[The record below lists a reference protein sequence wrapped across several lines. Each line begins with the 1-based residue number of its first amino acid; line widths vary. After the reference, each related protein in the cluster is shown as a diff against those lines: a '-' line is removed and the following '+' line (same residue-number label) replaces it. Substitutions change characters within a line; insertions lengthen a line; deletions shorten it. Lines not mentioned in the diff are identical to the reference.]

1 MSNYTK
7 GIEVELTLDGEKVIQ
22 ELKTID
28 SRLITIRKELGQLKQ
43 SLEAEWDISKFQRAQ
58 ELAQQSVEDT
68 QAKVNALKQRLDEL
82 NSSAQIDDDLGK
94 QIAEVSK
101 ELAYAENAARKA
113 QEELESLNRI
123 RLDKLSSS
131 IKEAGE
137 NIIDMGSSL
146 TSKVTL
152 PLMAA
157 GTAAVKYAT
166 DTQEAINK
174 VDVSFGESAENIKQ
188 WSEVTLEAYGISR
201 TSALDMAAYFGD
213 MSTSM
218 GLTQAKAAQMSKEI
232 VGWIGD
238 ISSFKNV
245 SLDVAKTAA
254 SAIWTGE
261 TESIKQLGVVM
272 TEANLEAYAL
282 ANGYDKLYKEMSQ
295 GEKVM
300 LRFNYVMDSTQNATG
315 DFARTSDN
323 TANQLRILQESLKE
337 LAASFGEELLPIIQ
351 PILQNINDLI
361 QKFAS
366 LDEQTKQN
374 IVRWAIAAATLGP
387 LLKITGEMTKGIGS
401 LISLFPLLI
410 AKLKA
415 KQAADVGATASQNA
429 LNAAMNANPIMLV
442 VSAIGFLISILGSLA
457 VANSIAQDSTDRLIG
472 STQRLSEETNDAV
485 QSIEED
491 TTAKMTELAMIE
503 QLLPKIEELNN
514 KTNRTASEQ
523 ELLKSMVAQVN
534 EVMPGLIGE
543 IDSATNSFNLNTQ
556 AIRNNIDAYKDYLQA
571 QSKQQI
577 AQEKYKAA
585 AEADLNINDIEKELR
600 QLYDKGIGGKIL
612 KEYGQD
618 YYEKAFSE
626 FKVDPIRVLERNSSF
641 LENVGNAASVMWGSV
656 FGDPITDAMHLA
668 DELREAQ
675 KEADKLRSDADGLLE
690 ELKNDASLSYNGPGV
705 SETDTVGGKS
715 GGETLSDVYQDERNQ
730 LRHMRNMGIY
740 EDEQYYNKLLALK
753 RKYAADLAQDEL
765 WSLEEE
771 IYNLSQTI
779 YKARQKALEEQI
791 AAEKERISDLKSEYE
806 EFTNEI
812 ISLAQ
817 EAAEEKIKAIEEEVA
832 ARNKLLE
839 QQKLEKQLEQ
849 AQAKLSYERD
859 AENRSEL
866 QKEIACL
873 QKEVEEQKYQ
883 ASIEAQKEAIQAE
896 VEQLKLNAAAIV
908 EQFNKAIDPTGIT
921 QAPAYNNTTIQS
933 SINLAQPNMTPAQ
946 LEAVIKKVFDDLI
959 KQV

>member
-28 SRLITIRKELGQLKQ
+28 SRLVTIRKELGQLKQ
-43 SLEAEWDISKFQRAQ
+43 SLEAEWNISKFQRAQ

-68 QAKVNALKQRLDEL
+68 RAKVNALKQRLDEL
-82 NSSAQIDDDLGK
+82 NSVAQKDDALRK

-137 NIIDMGSSL
+137 NLINMGSGL
-146 TSKVTL
+146 TQKVTL

-157 GTAAVKYAT
+157 GTAAVKYAA

-174 VDVSFGESAENIKQ
+174 VDVSFGQSAGNIKQ
-188 WSEVTLEAYGISR
+188 WSETTLEAYGISR

-245 SLDVAKTAA
+245 SLDVAETAA

-300 LRFNYVMDSTQNATG
+300 LRFDYVMDSTKNATG
-315 DFARTSDN
+315 DFARTSDS
-323 TANQLRILQESLKE
+323 TANRLRILQESLKE
-337 LAASFGEELLPIIQ
+337 LAASFGEELLPVIQ

-361 QKFAS
+361 QKFSS

-429 LNAAMNANPIMLV
+429 LNAAMNANPIMLL
-442 VSAIGFLISILGSLA
+442 VSAIGFLISILGSLM
-457 VANSIAQDSTDRLIG
+457 VANALTQESTNSLIG
-472 STQRLSEETNDAV
+472 STQRLNEETNNVV
-485 QSIEED
+485 QSIEDD
-491 TTAKMTELAMIE
+491 TAAKMTELAMIE

-523 ELLKSMVAQVN
+523 ELLESMVSQVN

-543 IDSATNSFNLNTQ
+543 IDESTNSFELNTK
-556 AIRNNIDAYKDYLQA
+556 AIRDNIDAYKAYLQA

-585 AEADLNINDIEKELR
+585 AEADLNITDIEKELR
-600 QLYDKGIGGKIL
+600 RLYDEGIGGELL

-618 YYEKAFSE
+618 YYEAAFSE
-626 FKVDPIRVLERNSSF
+626 FKVDPTRVLERHSSF
-641 LENVGNAASVMWGSV
+641 LENVGNAASKMWGSI
-656 FGDPITDAMHLA
+656 FGDPITDAEHLA
-668 DELREAQ
+668 DELRAAQEEAGR
-675 KEADKLRSDADGLLE
+675 LRNDADSLLE
-690 ELKNDASLSYNGPGV
+690 ELKNDTSLSYNGPGTL
-705 SETDTVGGKS
+705 ETNTGGGSGGK
-715 GGETLSDVYQDERNQ
+715 TLSDAYQEERAQ
-730 LRHMRNMGIY
+730 LRHMRNMGLY
-740 EDEQYYNKLLALK
+740 EDEQYYNKLIALK
-753 RKYAADLAQDEL
+753 RKYAAALTQDEL

-771 IYNLSQTI
+771 IYNLNQTI
-779 YKARQKALEEQI
+779 YEAQQKALEEQI
-791 AAEKERISDLKSEYE
+791 AAEKERINDLKSEYE

-817 EAAEEKIKAIEEEVA
+817 EAADEKIKAIEEEVA
-832 ARNKLLE
+832 ARNKLIE
-839 QQKLEKQLEQ
+839 QQKLGKQLEQ

-859 AENRSEL
+859 AENRAEL
-866 QKEIACL
+866 QKEIARL
-873 QKEVEEQKYQ
+873 QKEVDEQKYQ
-883 ASIEAQKEAIQAE
+883 DSIEAQKEAIQAE
-896 VEQLKLNAAAIV
+896 VEQLRLNAAAIV
-908 EQFNKAIDPTGIT
+908 EQFNKAIDPSGIT
-921 QAPAYNNTTIQS
+921 QTPAYNNTTIQS